1 MLKMPRPD
9 SLSWTERLDFTVALT
24 EEGTTVA
31 RFNVT
36 SFSVVAV
43 AALTFATYLVLTK
56 YHGKEYLI
64 ERLKRRDEAIR
75 LD

>member
-1 MLKMPRPD
+1 MGNKGRIL
-9 SLSWTERLDFTVALT
+9 VAIA
-24 EEGTTVA
+24 G
-31 RFNVT
+31 
-36 SFSVVAV
+36 
-43 AALTFATYLVLTK
+43 LTFATYLVLTK

>member
-1 MLKMPRPD
+1 MEKTS
-9 SLSWTERLDFTVALT
+9 SLV
-24 EEGTTVA
+24 
-31 RFNVT
+31 N
-36 SFSVVAV
+36 SVMGNRAKIVVGV
-43 AALTFATYLVLTK
+43 AALTMATYLVLTK

>member
-1 MLKMPRPD
+1 MEP
-9 SLSWTERLDFTVALT
+9 SGHAL
-24 EEGTTVA
+24 A
-31 RFNVT
+31 T
-36 SFSVVAV
+36 SAMGNKGRIVVAV